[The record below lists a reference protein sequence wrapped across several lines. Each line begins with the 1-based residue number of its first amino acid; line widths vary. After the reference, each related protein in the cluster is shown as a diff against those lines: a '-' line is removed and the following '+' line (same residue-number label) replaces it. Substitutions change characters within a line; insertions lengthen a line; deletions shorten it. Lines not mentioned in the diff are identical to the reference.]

1 MLQFIQ
7 HMFDSGR
14 IEILHLNTRG
24 NRLKYIFFNI
34 NADASQHNL
43 LLTVAAGRGWT
54 LGSLFSG
61 ITQRLLKYDLL

>member
-7 HMFDSGR
+7 HVFDSGR

-43 LLTVAAGRGWT
+43 LLTVAAGRG
-54 LGSLFSG
+54 
-61 ITQRLLKYDLL
+61 